1 MFDMFTDRAKRVV
14 VYAQDEAVQL
24 KRNHIRPEHVLLAIL
39 REAEGAASCALKA
52 LDVDYEAALTSV
64 IENGG
69 QRRWRL
75 RRHVPFHSETR
86 TSLEQ
91 AFRETQR
98 LQHGFL
104 CTEHL
109 LLGLLYKDTS
119 TVGALLHGIGA
130 PPGQVREQ
138 IGQVMEVI
146 AAHKGTPCE

>member
-24 KRNHIRPEHVLLAIL
+24 KRNHIRPEHVLLAVL
-39 REAEGAASCALKA
+39 REGGGTAACALKA
-52 LDVDYEAALTSV
+52 LGVGYEEVLTSV
-64 IENGG
+64 TENGG
-69 QRRWRL
+69 RGRWRL

-98 LQHGFL
+98 LRHGFL

-109 LLGLLYKDTS
+109 LLGLLHKDTS
-119 TVGALLHGIGA
+119 AVGALLDGIGA
-130 PPGQVREQ
+130 PPAQVREQ
-138 IGQVMEVI
+138 VGQVIDAI
-146 AAHKGTPCE
+146 AAHRDVPGE